1 MSNQYINA
9 RFKSQ
14 YYDKKIAV
22 KVAEQYRSPSKA
34 TIDNVPI
41 YNLAKHR
48 MASNKLNDRSM
59 RMASVDI
66 KPLLFQK
73 VSNHTE
79 FGSLKVKELILETAL
94 PAYKT
99 RHIPNQTF
107 SNSGTVNVGTKPV
120 PLVQHVGSIENHPR
134 NKVDV
139 ELMEQKALRNL
150 ADLPSLLEKLKLIGI
165 TPPQQQQQ
173 TQVPIATTPPTP
185 SPAPPTT
192 VPLPNS
198 KPKSASRSPTS
209 KVSSTDETAQKLTN
223 ATRLISVLEPL
234 LSDVNQYSSDSV
246 DPSVIATLDAQRISY
261 GQRNRSQKT
270 MHEFLTTSVQQCKD
284 YIRDNSTLKQNV

>member
-1 MSNQYINA
+1 MSNQYVNA

-14 YYDKKIAV
+14 FYEKKKAV
-22 KVAEQYRSPSKA
+22 KVAQQYRSPSKP

-48 MASNKLNDRSM
+48 MASNRLNERSM
-59 RMASVDI
+59 RMADVAI

-79 FGSLKVKELILETAL
+79 FGSLKVKELIIETAM

-107 SNSGTVNVGTKPV
+107 SNSGTVNVGVKPV
-120 PLVQHVGSIENHPR
+120 PLVQHVGSMENHPR
-134 NKVDV
+134 NKIDV
-139 ELMEQKALRNL
+139 EMMEQKALRNL

-173 TQVPIATTPPTP
+173 TLITTSQPPTP
-185 SPAPPTT
+185 PQPPTPVQPPKPKNSVVSPAGKQ
-192 VPLPNS
+192 LS
-198 KPKSASRSPTS
+198 QLEQRLAKSTHLLS
-209 KVSSTDETAQKLTN
+209 
-223 ATRLISVLEPL
+223 IIEPL
-234 LSDVNQYSSDSV
+234 LGSIGQYSSQRV
-246 DPSVIATLDAQRISY
+246 DAGVIAILDAEQIAYQQRY
-261 GQRNRSQKT
+261 RSQSN
-270 MHEFLTTSVQQCKD
+270 MHEFLSRMVQQCKD
-284 YIRDNSTLKQNV
+284 FIRDNSTLVENI